1 VIARLLV
8 TASPGEVRVAAVRDE
23 RFVDYA
29 IWRPGAPDGVG
40 DLHRGRIIARVPA
53 MAGAFVALEDAEGF
67 LPDTEGAGTYS
78 EGDSVA
84 VRVTR
89 AAQSGKG
96 PRLTAR
102 LTVAEAALVGAGPP
116 SRLGRGP
123 NPMERL
129 AALWP
134 EAPVL
139 VDDLQI
145 AAPLRAAV
153 GERLSIVDRAFDEA
167 AEAEAEALET
177 PEVAIPG
184 GGRMTIEPT
193 AALVAIDVDAVGRT
207 ADRGAKRSAQAAF
220 NRTAIAEAARQI
232 RLRNLGGAIVMDL
245 AGMPARQRA
254 RLGAPLAAA
263 LADDPLQPRY
273 LGVSALGLVEILRP
287 RVHPPLHDVLS
298 GPHAAG
304 LRGLRALARE
314 AAARPA
320 LAWRLC
326 ASPGVSAALAADR
339 SAANDVLRRTGR
351 PLLLRSDPT
360 MPPHGWSL
368 EEVRLD

>member
-1 VIARLLV
+1 MTTRLLV
-8 TASPGEVRVAAVRDE
+8 TASPGEVRVAATRDE

-40 DLHRGRIIARVPA
+40 DLHRGRIIARAPA
-53 MAGAFVALEDAEGF
+53 MAGAFVALEGAEGF
-67 LPDTEGAGTYS
+67 LPDTEGAGAHA
-78 EGDSVA
+78 EGDAVG

-89 AAQSGKG
+89 AAQGGKG

-102 LTVAEAALVGAGPP
+102 LSAAEAAPVGTGPP
-116 SRLGRGP
+116 ARLARGA
-123 NPMERL
+123 NPVERL

-139 VDDLQI
+139 VDDRQI
-145 AAPLRAAV
+145 AGALRAAL
-153 GERLSIVDRAFDEA
+153 GERLSIVDRAFDDA
-167 AEAEAEALET
+167 AEAEAEALEAS
-177 PEVAIPG
+177 EVAIPG

-193 AALVAIDVDAVGRT
+193 AALVAIDIDAGERT

-232 RLRNLGGAIVMDL
+232 RLRNLGGAIVVDL

-254 RLGAPLAAA
+254 RLGDAVVAA
-263 LADDPLQPRY
+263 LADDPLRPRY
-273 LGVSALGLVEILRP
+273 LGVSALGLIEILRP
-287 RVHPPLHDVLS
+287 RVHPPLHDALG

-304 LRGLRALARE
+304 LRGLRALVRE

-320 LAWRLC
+320 LTWRLRT
-326 ASPGVSAALAADR
+326 SPAIGAALAGDK
-339 SAANDVLRRTGR
+339 SAADDVLRRTGR

-360 MPPHGWSL
+360 MPLYGWSL
-368 EEVRLD
+368 EEVRLE